1 MIFVALAA
9 VVAAAVLA
17 LGFLSYLRSMQRA
30 HDRRVDLLTD
40 KMLHLAGRTWTPPP
54 AETQEYEIELQDAER
69 RLELIEPEQES
80 GY

>member
-9 VVAAAVLA
+9 VLAGAVMA
-17 LGFLSYLRSMQRA
+17 LGFLSYLRGMQRA

-54 AETQEYEIELQDAER
+54 AETQEYEIELADAER

>member
-1 MIFVALAA
+1 VIYVALVA
-9 VVAAAVLA
+9 VVAGAVIA
-17 LGFLSYLRSMQRA
+17 LGFLSYLRSIQRA

-54 AETQEYEIELQDAER
+54 AEEEPNILMRER
-69 RLELIEPEQES
+69 DLELIEPEQET

>member
-1 MIFVALAA
+1 VIYVALVA
-9 VVAAAVLA
+9 VVASAVIA
-17 LGFLSYLRSMQRA
+17 LGFLSYLRTIQRA

-54 AETQEYEIELQDAER
+54 AEELEPNILMRER
-69 RLELIEPEQES
+69 EVELIEPEQES